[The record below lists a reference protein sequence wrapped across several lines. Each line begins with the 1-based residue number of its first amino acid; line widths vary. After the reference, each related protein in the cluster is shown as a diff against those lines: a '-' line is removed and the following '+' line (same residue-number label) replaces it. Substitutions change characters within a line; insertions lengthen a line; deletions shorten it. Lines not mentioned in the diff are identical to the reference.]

1 MVKEGAFTGCAECVQ
16 VCPVGADHAGYAGT
30 PHRQRDFPDGVPI
43 STKDGFVEIGLVG
56 PQVRRTVR

>member
-1 MVKEGAFTGCAECVQ
+1 MTDSHAKLRIVL
-16 VCPVGADHAGYAGT
+16 GADHAGYAGT